1 MKILIAPDSF
11 KGCMTA
17 KEACEA
23 IEKGLKNID
32 ADAQIV
38 KVPMADG
45 GEGTVQALVDALNGK
60 IITKKVTGP
69 LNKPVTAFY
78 GLIEQKRLAV
88 IEMSAA
94 SGIQFVNHDTADP
107 LHATTYGTG
116 ELILDALQRGAE
128 KFIIGLGGSATNDGG
143 AGMAQALGVRFLDED
158 NQELPVGGIALE
170 KLAKLYYRRL
180 VRTFG
185 KKR

>member
-32 ADAQIV
+32 TDAQIV

-107 LHATTYGTG
+107 LHATT
-116 ELILDALQRGAE
+116 
-128 KFIIGLGGSATNDGG
+128 
-143 AGMAQALGVRFLDED
+143 
-158 NQELPVGGIALE
+158 
-170 KLAKLYYRRL
+170 
-180 VRTFG
+180 
-185 KKR
+185 

>member
-1 MKILIAPDSF
+1 
-11 KGCMTA
+11 MTA

-45 GEGTVQALVDALNGK
+45 GEGTVPGSGRCFKRKNHH
-60 IITKKVTGP
+60 KKVTGP

-78 GLIEQKRLAV
+78 GTIEQKRLAV

-128 KFIIGLGGSATNDGG
+128 EFIIGLGGSATNDGG
-143 AGMAQALGVRFLDED
+143 AGMAQALGVRFLTKTIV
-158 NQELPVGGIALE
+158 NCL
-170 KLAKLYYRRL
+170 LAESRLKNSFESTKRRCRL
-180 VRTFG
+180 CLTKQRFRLHATFHVH
-185 KKR
+185 